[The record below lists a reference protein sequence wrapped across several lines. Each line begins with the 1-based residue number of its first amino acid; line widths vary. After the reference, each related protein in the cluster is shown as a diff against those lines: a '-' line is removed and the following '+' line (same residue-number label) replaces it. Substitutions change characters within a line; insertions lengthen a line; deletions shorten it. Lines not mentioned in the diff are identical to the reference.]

1 MEELLKK
8 DFLGTEDAK
17 ENESVLDY
25 KTKTLYERLI
35 LSQHVLKC
43 TATEA
48 IEIVSG
54 LDEVKDLNSQNDRLF
69 LDDIRGKV
77 FVDKII
83 VKYINRK
90 NKRIMYWS
98 PCNIIDF
105 FNVSG
110 IKFNPTGTTVF
121 EYDSL
126 PRNEQSFFYGKDIIK
141 CLLGDIEVY
150 GEAEDDNLNA
160 LQTVLQTIV
169 DQYINT
175 TYPINDMTFYRL
187 FMKISSE
194 TGEVYVGIR
203 HISLSN
209 STPQKDANKAN
220 VKKTVLHLNH

>member
-1 MEELLKK
+1 MLY

-69 LDDIRGKV
+69 LDDIRGKE

-110 IKFNPTGTTVF
+110 SWFVNQFTDKSMRSSAQG
-121 EYDSL
+121 
-126 PRNEQSFFYGKDIIK
+126 
-141 CLLGDIEVY
+141 
-150 GEAEDDNLNA
+150 
-160 LQTVLQTIV
+160 
-169 DQYINT
+169 
-175 TYPINDMTFYRL
+175 L
-187 FMKISSE
+187 FMLMTNGIGATIGTLAAQNIVNYYTENVDGMMIGDWSSAW
-194 TGEVYVGIR
+194 YIFAAY
-203 HISLSN
+203 SLVIAILFAIFFKYDFK
-209 STPQKDANKAN
+209 PAQQKNA
-220 VKKTVLHLNH
+220 